1 MVDVTV
7 EKAAAEES
15 VEQREAGVGVW
26 SLRDRYVSS
35 EETGELLL
43 LLLEDDTPVPH
54 AVAVVKLENWEKV
67 GGAALEVEEEVKSDG
82 VGLYQDKVLRVKV
95 VVRAFPPWAGRAVNV
110 PP

>member
-1 MVDVTV
+1 VVVVVDVTV
-7 EKAAAEES
+7 ETAAAEES

-43 LLLEDDTPVPH
+43 LTPVPH